1 MVKDKFVRRCP
12 VCDKV
17 FYAKYPSSKYCCD
30 ECRKIGY
37 QRNRDKFK
45 EKNPDYYK
53 NYHKKY
59 DKRYCSENKEKRQE
73 YNRGYY
79 EENRE
84 KILKRRHE
92 YYKKYKR

>member
-17 FYAKYPSSKYCCD
+17 FDAKYPNSKYCCD

-37 QRNRDKFK
+37 QRNQNKFI
-45 EKNPDYYK
+45 ENNPDYYK
-53 NYHKKY
+53 EYNKQ
-59 DKRYCSENKEKRQE
+59 YCSKNKEKRQE
-73 YNRGYY
+73 YDRLYY

-84 KILKRRHE
+84 KILKRRRE